1 MNVEQAI
8 AKAKSRL
15 RLCDYQDEMLN
26 NKGLAEAYRREA
38 EWLRVV
44 LGLAMQ
50 PAQAGEGGQN
60 EEGGKNN
67 G

>member
-50 PAQAGEGGQN
+50 AMQAAQAGEDGQD
-60 EEGGKNN
+60 E
-67 G
+67 